1 MHAVV
6 EFIHGLVVDPD
17 LGSQTDNGL
26 LKRFLAKRDENAFE
40 ALVRRHGPMV
50 LALCRRILREPQDAE
65 DAFQAAFLVFVR
77 RAASIAK
84 PELLG
89 NWLYGVAYRTAR
101 AARAAAEK
109 RRVKEA
115 EAVPREQPAQ
125 ESPWQEL
132 QPFLDRELNRLPAKY
147 RIPLVFCYLEEM
159 SRQEAARTLGL
170 PEGTLSSR
178 LARGRALLAQRLT
191 RWCPSVAGE
200 VFLAGLGKQ
209 AIAAP
214 LVQATTRAGMSV
226 LAGQPINTGLVSAQ
240 VALLSQA
247 VLRSMFMSK
256 LKIAAAVLCVGS
268 LLACALG
275 TAVSRGLGPKD
286 DSPAA
291 VGDSKSPS
299 DSLMNQVLETT
310 KNITDAEAKLRVL
323 LRIAS
328 VQDRTGDPAG
338 ARKTRHEALE
348 LAKSFAAGSPRADA
362 LLMVAQ
368 SQIEAR
374 DRTAVF
380 ETLKQA
386 QQAVTAIEDENE
398 KLKWLGWLV
407 SAQAAAGDYEGGLRT
422 LAKGGSRDVFLF
434 QSFGQQLNTENKEAA
449 RKALKQALAM
459 VKFDDREQT
468 VVKDGAIYG
477 YPSSATAGFGIA
489 YAFVKA
495 GDLKQ
500 ALDIAA
506 KMGKEQDRW
515 LAEIASAQAEVGDIA
530 GAARTAN
537 SIQQRD
543 NKINALNAVVDAQ
556 VKTGE
561 LTAARST
568 LNDVLKLLANYQQ
581 GKIRRSRKQGVPDP
595 QLDQWR
601 AGIALTQLQLG
612 DKTGALATAATIE
625 SDIDKANAL
634 MRMGTNRMKAGK
646 PAEAW
651 EMLYAASSAAQS
663 AAPPARGDWRP
674 KDAKAYTLYHIACEQ
689 ANAGDLTE
697 AFRTANAIP
706 LGQAKD
712 DAPAWIAPAQA
723 EAGDLKGALK
733 TVARIRY
740 ESSKADALG
749 RLAKVLARAGHEKD
763 ALDLAAKQTSPA
775 LKARALLGVI
785 LGKTKAT
792 LPKQKSPK

>member
-1 MHAVV
+1 MHPVV
-6 EFIHGLVVDPD
+6 EFIRGLAVDPD
-17 LGSQTDNGL
+17 LASQSDNEL
-26 LKRFLAKRDENAFE
+26 LKRFLANRDENAFE

-50 LALCRRILREPQDAE
+50 LALCRRILRDPQDAE

-77 RAASIAK
+77 KAKSIVR

-89 NWLYGVAYRTAR
+89 NWFYGVASRTAR

-115 EAVPREQPAQ
+115 EAVPREQPVQ

-147 RIPLVFCYLEEM
+147 RIPLVLCHLEEK

-191 RWCPSVAGE
+191 RWCPSFAGE

-226 LAGQPINTGLVSAQ
+226 LAGQPINSGLVTAQ
-240 VALLSQA
+240 VAFLSQE
-247 VLRSMFMSK
+247 VLRSMFMTK

-268 LLACALG
+268 LLVCAMG
-275 TAVSRGLGPKD
+275 TAASWGYGTKNDP
-286 DSPAA
+286 PAA
-291 VGDSKSPS
+291 VGTSKSPS
-299 DSLMNQVLETT
+299 DPLMNQVLETT
-310 KNITDAEAKLRVL
+310 KNITDTDAKLRVL

-338 ARKTRHEALE
+338 ARKTRHKALE
-348 LAKSFAAGSPRADA
+348 LAKSFAAGSPRLDA
-362 LLMVAQ
+362 LLLVAQ

-380 ETLKQA
+380 GTLKQVE
-386 QQAVTAIEDENE
+386 QAVTAIEDEDE
-398 KLKWLGWLV
+398 KLNWLGRLV

-422 LAKGGSRDVFLF
+422 LAKGGSLHVFLF
-434 QSFGQQLNTENKEAA
+434 RSFGHQLNTEDKDAA
-449 RKALKQALAM
+449 RKALKQALAL
-459 VKFDDREQT
+459 VKFDDREQR

-477 YPSSATAGFGIA
+477 SPSPATAGSGIA
-489 YAFVKA
+489 YGFAKA
-495 GDLKQ
+495 GDPKQ

-506 KMGKEQDRW
+506 KMGKEQDGC
-515 LAEIASAQAEVGDIA
+515 LLEIASAQAEVGDMA

-537 SIQQRD
+537 RIQQYE
-543 NKINALNAVVDAQ
+543 NKVNALNALVDAR
-556 VKTGE
+556 VKAGD

-568 LNDVLKLLANYQQ
+568 LNEVRRLVANHQQ
-581 GKIRRSRKQGVPDP
+581 GGIRKFRKQGVPNP

-601 AGIALTQLQLG
+601 AAIALTQLQLG
-612 DKTGALATAATIE
+612 DKTGALLTAATIE
-625 SDIDKANAL
+625 SDLDKANAL
-634 MRMGTNRMKAGK
+634 LQMGVNRISAGK

-651 EMLYAASSAAQS
+651 ELLYAASSAAQS
-663 AAPPARGDWRP
+663 AAPPVRGDWRP
-674 KDAKAYTLYHIACEQ
+674 RDAKPYLLSYIACEQ
-689 ANAGDLTE
+689 AKAGDLTE
-697 AFRTANAIP
+697 ALRTSNAIP
-706 LGQAKD
+706 SGQATD
-712 DAPAWIAPAQA
+712 DALAGIAPAQA

-733 TVARIRY
+733 TVARIRF

-763 ALDLAAKQTSPA
+763 ALALAAQQTSPA

-785 LGKTKAT
+785 LGKSKAK
-792 LPKQKSPK
+792 LPRQESPR